1 MPKTVPPVLCN
12 YPERVIKHRTV
23 KSRLAVMLPRR
34 FPRRLSVGI
43 HRLVISFRNFLRAL
57 LFKANR
63 KSLLIDF
70 ERILHKNLTFSTRSR
85 FTRAKVNRFPEH
97 SPTKDTADERR
108 CRAGGIF
115 ASCLAQMLTQI
126 ASLVFLLQLLP
137 TRDNTSDP

>member
-1 MPKTVPPVLCN
+1 MLPCRRHIISKTSSHSLSRTRSNLVSFLKRTFNRAPLIKPKVSVETVPPVLCN
-12 YPERVIKHRTV
+12 YPERVIRHRTV

-85 FTRAKVNRFPEH
+85 FRGRK
-97 SPTKDTADERR
+97 
-108 CRAGGIF
+108 
-115 ASCLAQMLTQI
+115 
-126 ASLVFLLQLLP
+126 
-137 TRDNTSDP
+137 